1 MHSKHPLC
9 SLKKFKQAIFIE
21 SDLQSK
27 TGAMDIFHID
37 GSGWFLSALKLS
49 ASILFEKNTYAPVQK
64 RGHPQAF
71 ENEVT
76 DRHLPEHPSL
86 SREEKYAQPY
96 ANHYILSL
104 LNRLII

>member
-1 MHSKHPLC
+1 MHSKHQLC
-9 SLKKFKQAIFIE
+9 SLKKCKQAIFIE

-27 TGAMDIFHID
+27 TGAMDIFYID
-37 GSGWFLSALKLS
+37 CSGWFLSALKLS
-49 ASILFEKNTYAPVQK
+49 ASILFEKNTYTLVQK

-86 SREEKYAQPY
+86 SGEEKRAQPY